1 MNLDITNIALNVGS
15 IFFGGVGV
23 HLLVKRDR
31 RVRSMESDRRM
42 ELNGLRVRLIELER
56 FKLRATWYLEQ
67 LGAIR
72 GLPPWKSD
80 D

>member
-1 MNLDITNIALNVGS
+1 MNVDIANIALNVGS

-23 HLLVKRDR
+23 HLLVKRDHSIR
-31 RVRSMESDRRM
+31 RVEDDRRA
-42 ELNGLRVRLIELER
+42 ELNAMRVRLIKLEQ
-56 FKLRATWYLEQ
+56 FKVRATWYLEQ
-67 LGAIR
+67 LGGIR